1 MFHRRST
8 EFTPRTSAI
17 VGHLRAIEKELG
29 GIGNNAGRRASASA
43 TAAVNQI
50 ADAIGPI
57 LKEI

>member
-29 GIGNNAGRRASASA
+29 GIGNSAGRRASASA
-43 TAAVNQI
+43 TAAVN
-50 ADAIGPI
+50 
-57 LKEI
+57 